1 MKIQVALVYVLFTMP
16 ISAAALALHGVLH
29 SMPALPTPTAMPAWA
44 LHAGAPTVSP
54 APIDQAAAPHGHG
67 AASAAT
73 ANLDPD
79 DDWIVG
85 PPEVIEQC
93 EAALEQAGVTFT
105 ESRIPVHRSKSGT
118 HVCGAEQVVR
128 VAKTPGGIQWGRG
141 RSGPKIACGMG
152 MALIAFETIVL
163 EEAQAH
169 FGKDVVR
176 VEHMGT
182 YNCREM
188 AAYPGWV
195 SEHSYANALDIKAFV
210 LEGGTSISVLDD
222 WTLPTKGR
230 VTKAQRA
237 AASFLREVSRR
248 AYEEEVFSVVLTPA
262 FDRAHRNHF
271 HLDLA
276 RYRVDGSH

>member
-29 SMPALPTPTAMPAWA
+29 TMPALPTPNATPAWA
-44 LHAGAPTVSP
+44 VRAGAPTVSASP
-54 APIDQAAAPHGHG
+54 MRQVAPSG
-67 AASAAT
+67 ATDDGPGST

-93 EAALEQAGVTFT
+93 EAALEQAGVTFS
-105 ESRIPVHRSKSGT
+105 ESRIPVHRAKRGT

-128 VAKTPGGIQWGRG
+128 VMQTPGGIRWGRG
-141 RSGPKIACGMG
+141 PKMTCGMG
-152 MALIAFETIVL
+152 MALLGLEKIVQ

-169 FGKDVVR
+169 FGKKVVR

-210 LEGGTSISVLDD
+210 LAGGKSISVLDD
-222 WTLPTKGR
+222 WSLPAKGR
-230 VTKAQRA
+230 VTASQRA
-237 AASFLREVSRR
+237 AAAFLREVSRR
-248 AYEEEVFSVVLTPA
+248 AYEQEVFSVVLTPA